1 METVTAHKRTP
12 DMMALKLE
20 IFAVQL
26 FFLFLSLGRVDVASS
41 AAGVIFPAITSFS
54 LWLHVHAPAL
64 Q

>member
-54 LWLHVHAPAL
+54 L
-64 Q
+64 